1 MDRIGGTHV
10 EIQVLVGPG
19 QSPATYEPTP
29 KQMTEMARADVYF
42 RIGLPFESR
51 LLDKIQSIFTD
62 LRIVDTRQGIRLYE
76 GEHSHQGE
84 ATDPHIWLDPKLVI
98 TQATTICDELCRLDS
113 INAQEYRKNLQSFKD
128 DLNRADDRV
137 AEILT
142 PFRGRKLYVF
152 HPSYG
157 YFARAYGLIQTAFEF
172 EGKEPTPRQLADLIE
187 QARRDGVTAVFV
199 QPQFSSKGAQAV
211 ARAIDARVVEMDPL
225 ARDYLSNLVTM
236 AENIARSLP

>member
-1 MDRIGGTHV
+1 M
-10 EIQVLVGPG
+10 
-19 QSPATYEPTP
+19 
-29 KQMTEMARADVYF
+29 
-42 RIGLPFESR
+42 
-51 LLDKIQSIFTD
+51 
-62 LRIVDTRQGIRLYE
+62 
-76 GEHSHQGE
+76 
-84 ATDPHIWLDPKLVI
+84 I